1 VRSTVSDKEES
12 KPAREEEFV
21 IVYATFLVFIGMV
34 IGCSDTS
41 DYQCQSFVY

>member
-21 IVYATFLVFIGMV
+21 IVYATFLVFIGMA
-34 IGCSDTS
+34 IRCINTS
-41 DYQCQSFVY
+41 DYQRQSFVY